1 MRLTLGYRQLRT
13 PPPSTTHTHARARR
27 VLSVGSQPQPKLAEP
42 HGDARHGAV
51 VRAHSASLPPS
62 LFPSRALGPSPLPAG
77 RAPSAETRSGSI
89 TYDAATSSYSV
100 YHNSSE

>member
-1 MRLTLGYRQLRT
+1 M
-13 PPPSTTHTHARARR
+13 
-27 VLSVGSQPQPKLAEP
+27 
-42 HGDARHGAV
+42 
-51 VRAHSASLPPS
+51 RAHSASLPPS
-62 LFPSRALGPSPLPAG
+62 IVPSRALGPSPLPAG